1 MTEVFRNAPITEALI
16 DIRAELPD
24 SASLPVLEKLHN
36 LIKVEYPG
44 KKSRKKFEAQIQL
57 KEEQEPLKTTTFQQ
71 DGYYFTSPDG
81 KRIVQ
86 YRLDGFSV
94 NRLRPYSRWED
105 LRDEARRAWDIY
117 ATHTNPLAVSR
128 LAVRYINSIE
138 IPSQSFDYDDYFT
151 AVPKIPEGLPQLLQH
166 FFTRTVIPFFEQG
179 ATAVVIQTPSEK
191 RDPVN
196 TAIILDIDVFVEKSM
211 PPEDRMI
218 WEIFEELRRIKN
230 EIFFKS
236 IKDKTKELFR

>member
-1 MTEVFRNAPITEALI
+1 MVEVFPNAPITEALI

-24 SASLPVLEKLHN
+24 SASLGNLEKLHD
-36 LIKVEYPG
+36 LIVAEYPG

-71 DGYYFTSPDG
+71 DGYFFSSRDG

-86 YRLDGFSV
+86 YRLDGFGF

-117 ATHTNPLAVSR
+117 VAHINPVAVSR

-138 IPSQSFDYDDYFT
+138 IPSKSFDYDDYFT
-151 AVPKIPEGLPQLLQH
+151 AVPKIPDGLPQVLQH
-166 FFTRTVIPFFEQG
+166 FFTRTVVPFPQQG

-191 RDPVN
+191 QDPLN
-196 TAIILDIDVFVEKSM
+196 SAIILDIDVFMEKSL
-211 PPEDRMI
+211 PPESKII
-218 WEIFEELRRIKN
+218 WGIFEELRDIKN

-236 IKDKTKELFR
+236 IKEKTKELFR